1 MEIVISLISELN
13 RHLNLGVYVTFDGK
27 SIHLNSLNEGRILLA
42 MNARQSLE
50 FYQAIVELL
59 RLIKSWNNYV
69 LTERPI
75 TAAKVAQTI
84 FVKYN
89 FDITNHYQL
98 QKYGNY

>member
-13 RHLNLGVYVTFDGK
+13 RHLNLGVYVTFDSK

-59 RLIKSWNNYV
+59 RLIKSWYNHV
-69 LTERPI
+69 LTERTI
-75 TAAKVAQTI
+75 TAAQVAQTI

-89 FDITNHYQL
+89 FDITKHYQL